1 MDDCSVRFALL
12 PAYERKEM
20 GDPHRIAQPMAQ
32 PSPFRHFE
40 SFSFRRR
47 IVLELVLDFLFFQ
60 GTQAGSA
67 IPPEPESPV
76 SSQIFVVAP

>member
-1 MDDCSVRFALL
+1 MTAPCVLRCFLHMSGKRWVI
-12 PAYERKEM
+12 
-20 GDPHRIAQPMAQ
+20 HIAS
-32 PSPFRHFE
+32 PSPWRNPLPFGILNRSRSE
-40 SFSFRRR
+40 GV